1 MKLLLILLLMPI
13 TFLNWEMMT
22 ISFFILTFLAIMNLY
37 KFYTFEL
44 MNFMFSSDLMS
55 DTLMLLSFWICP
67 LMLISNI
74 IINKK
79 MNNNKEF
86 ALMVWASGLFLML
99 SFKSMNL
106 MLFYISF
113 ETVIIPTLLLIIG
126 WGSQPE
132 RLQAGIYLLFY
143 TLGASL
149 PLLIAFMYMNSLCNT
164 MIFPLMWFS
173 NKIMFSTMW
182 ALIFISAFLVK
193 LPMFLVH
200 LWLPKAHVE
209 APIAGSMILAAVLL
223 KLGGYGI
230 MRMIPLMMPQMMKLA
245 NTFISLGLVGA
256 LMTSI
261 ICLLQN
267 DMKALVAYSSV
278 CHMGMM
284 LAGMMTQSSWGVNGS
299 LAMMISHG
307 LCSSALFCLVNIL
320 YERSTS
326 RSMLISRGMLC
337 LYPSLMLWWFLLSV
351 NNMAAPP
358 SMNLFSEIAL
368 MIGLIS
374 WSKFNMLP
382 IMFISFISAMYSLML
397 FSIPNHGKKWMMSAF
412 MLPSQREFLI
422 LMLHWLPLNM
432 LIIKMDLWMSWT

>member
-1 MKLLLILLLMPI
+1 MMLLMMPI
-13 TFLNWEMMT
+13 TILNWEVMT
-22 ISFFILTFLAIMNLY
+22 VSFFILSMFAILNIFKFFQFEINNL
-37 KFYTFEL
+37 L
-44 MNFMFSSDLMS
+44 ISSDLLS
-55 DTLMLLSFWICP
+55 DSLTLLSFWICP

-74 IINKK
+74 IMNKMHSNK
-79 MNNNKEF
+79 KEF

-99 SFKSMNL
+99 SFKTFNL

-149 PLLIAFMYMNSLCNT
+149 PLLIAFMYMNSLLNS
-164 MIFPLMWFS
+164 MNFPMMWFNS
-173 NKIMFSTMW
+173 KIMLSTMW
-182 ALIFISAFLVK
+182 ALIFILAFLVK

-230 MRMIPLMMPQMMKLA
+230 LRMIPLMIPQMLKISSILL
-245 NTFISLGLVGA
+245 SLGLIGA
-256 LMTSI
+256 MMTSF

-284 LAGMMTQSSWGVNGS
+284 LAGMMTQSSWGISGS

-307 LCSSALFCLVNIL
+307 LCSSALFCLVNML
-320 YERSTS
+320 YERSSS
-326 RSMLISRGMLC
+326 RSLIISRGMLSI
-337 LYPSLMLWWFLLSV
+337 YPSLMFWWFLLSV

-368 MIGLIS
+368 MIGVITWSKICMIPIMLIS
-374 WSKFNMLP
+374 F
-382 IMFISFISAMYSLML
+382 FSAMYSLML
-397 FSIPNHGKKWMMSAF
+397 FSIPNHGKKWTMFAF
-412 MLPSQREFLI
+412 SIPSQREFLI
-422 LMLHWLPLNM
+422 LILHWLPLNLM
-432 LIIKMDLWMSWT
+432 IVKMDLWMSWF